1 MREFWIDINSW
12 NLFPSIVLD
21 GGFGTNLILRD
32 FGGFFKLGDEKACLG
47 LFMLNLEDCNKFVYI
62 TPNKNILTNE
72 PILTLVQAQFG
83 TKFSLS
89 PYLSK
94 FVFLYPK

>member
-47 LFMLNLEDCNKFVYI
+47 LFMLNLEDCNSIFIHLK
-62 TPNKNILTNE
+62 
-72 PILTLVQAQFG
+72 
-83 TKFSLS
+83 LS
-89 PYLSK
+89 TRSSMNLK
-94 FVFLYPK
+94 I